1 MSRAARRVGYLS
13 VYSARGGSGRGR
25 FWAGVVLGADFLL
38 AGGME
43 STSLTSLVSEQMDLA
58 RDHHSGRSAKTIHG
72 GHEHLMR
79 QTLIAL
85 ASGHGLG
92 EHDSPPEATLQVL
105 TGRVRLR
112 AQTDEWEGR
121 AGDFVVIPSERHSLD
136 ALEDSAVLL
145 TVRAD

>member
-1 MSRAARRVGYLS
+1 
-13 VYSARGGSGRGR
+13 
-25 FWAGVVLGADFLL
+25 
-38 AGGME
+38 ME
-43 STSLTSLVSEQMDLA
+43 STSLTGLASEQLGLA

-72 GHEHLMR
+72 GHEHFMR

-112 AQTDEWEGR
+112 AQSDEWEGQ